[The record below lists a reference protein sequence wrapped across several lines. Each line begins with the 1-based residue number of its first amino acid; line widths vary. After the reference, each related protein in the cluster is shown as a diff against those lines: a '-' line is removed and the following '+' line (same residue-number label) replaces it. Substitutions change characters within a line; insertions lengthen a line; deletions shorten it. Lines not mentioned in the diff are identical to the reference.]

1 MMFLNYLK
9 VAFRTIKSYK
19 GYSFINMAG
28 LAMGIT
34 VAGLISIWVFDEL
47 SFDRFNKNITNIHRV
62 CVDLEAGTHMVLA
75 MSMPELG
82 EVLTDSFS
90 EVKNFARISRPER
103 SSIKFEDLEFH
114 ENFVCYADNSMF
126 DVFTF
131 PFTAGDPQKALL
143 NPYSVVISQAMATKY
158 FEDSNPIGKVLE
170 IGGTTDYVVTGV
182 FEDIPYNSHVRF
194 DIAKSFET
202 LYSENQQD
210 MENWL
215 NIQYYTYLL
224 LADGVDPDIVEQ
236 KLPRVIETY
245 LGETLRAMGGSLVLF
260 LQPLKRIHLYSKIGG
275 EIMAQGDIIYVYLFS
290 GIAFFVLA
298 LACINFI
305 NLATARSSTR
315 ALEIGVRKTLGSS
328 RTSIIVQFLSESV
341 LFSTIALFIATAA
354 IQTIQ
359 PWFESL
365 LGRPMSGNRMQTHWH
380 LLGGIGV
387 AVCVGILAGSYPAVY
402 LSSFRPVHV
411 LKSGFSTGISRSL
424 FRNGLVVF
432 QFSVSILLIIGTLTV
447 YQQIH
452 YMKNKDLGYEKNHL
466 LIIPEAQNL
475 LQRMSFPVVREELMK
490 VPGVLNVSGSAP
502 VPTRGIQHDIFY
514 PEGLTKAQPQK
525 LTRIDIDP
533 DYIPTMGIEV
543 VAGRNFS
550 TDFSTDPEESLLINE
565 TAARYLGWADP
576 LGKTFTFYPGRG
588 GRGGLATRKVV
599 GVVKDFHMTSLHSRI
614 DPLVL
619 VYNYS
624 RILYITVKIFPENM
638 SDTIR
643 LLKSKWESL
652 DPQRP
657 FDYFFLDSS
666 LDRQYRSEERVGS
679 LSFYFSL
686 LAIFLACLG
695 LFGLTAYIAERRT
708 KEIGIRK
715 VLGASAVKIVQLLSG
730 EFFLLVAVSNILAW
744 PIAYFGL
751 SLWLRNYSYRINVT
765 FYDMLIAGLLALV
778 IAIPTVSFQSIKA
791 ALSNPVD
798 ALRFE

>member
-1 MMFLNYLK
+1 MFFNYLK
-9 VAFRTIKSYK
+9 IAIRTIRRYK
-19 GYSFINMAG
+19 GYSFINLAG
-28 LAMGIT
+28 LAIGMT
-34 VAGLISIWVFDEL
+34 VSGMIMLWVFDEL
-47 SFDRFNKNITNIHRV
+47 SFDRFNKNIANIHRV

-82 EVLTDSFS
+82 EAVTHSFP
-90 EVKNFARISRPER
+90 EVKNFARISRPAR
-103 SSIKFEDLEFH
+103 SSIKYEDLEFY
-114 ENFVCYADNSMF
+114 ENFVCYADNSLF
-126 DVFTF
+126 EVFTF
-131 PFTAGDPQKALL
+131 PFTSGDPQKALL
-143 NPYSVVISQAMATKY
+143 NPYSVVISQGMATKY
-158 FEDSNPIGKVLE
+158 FEGSNPIGKVLE
-170 IGGTTDYVVTGV
+170 IDGTADYVVTGV
-182 FEDIPYNSHVRF
+182 FEDIPANSHFRF
-194 DIAKSFET
+194 DIARSFET
-202 LYSENQQD
+202 LYSENRQD

-215 NIQYYTYLL
+215 NIQYYTYIS

-236 KLPRVIETY
+236 KLPRIIDTY
-245 LGETLRAMGGSLVLF
+245 LGETLQSMGGSLVLF
-260 LQPLKRIHLYSKIGG
+260 LQPLTRIHLFSKIGG
-275 EIMAQGDIIYVYLFS
+275 EIMAQGDITYVYLFS
-290 GIAFFVLA
+290 VIAFFVLA

-328 RTSIIVQFLSESV
+328 RTSIIVQFLSES
-341 LFSTIALFIATAA
+341 LFFSTIALFLATAA

-365 LGRPMSGNRMQTHWH
+365 LGSPMGGNSMQTHWL

-387 AVCVGILAGSYPAVY
+387 AVFVGVLAGSYPAVY

-411 LKSGFSTGISRSL
+411 LKSGFSAGISRSL
-424 FRNGLVVF
+424 FRNSLVVF

-452 YMKNKDLGYEKNHL
+452 YMKNKDLGYAKEHL
-466 LIIPEAQNL
+466 LVIPEAQKL
-475 LQRMSFPVVREELMK
+475 LQRISFPSVKEELMK
-490 VPGVLNVSGSAP
+490 IPGVRNVSGSAP

-514 PEGLTKAQPQK
+514 PEGFSEAQPQK
-525 LTRIDIDP
+525 LTRLDIEP
-533 DYIPTMGIEV
+533 NYIPTMGIEV

-565 TAARYLGWADP
+565 TAARYLGWDDP

-599 GVVKDFHMTSLHSRI
+599 GVVKDFHIASLHGRI
-614 DPLVL
+614 EPLVI
-619 VYNYS
+619 VYNHS
-624 RILYITVKIFPENM
+624 RILYVTVKISPENM
-638 SDTIR
+638 SQTIR
-643 LLKSKWESL
+643 LLKSRWEAL

-715 VLGASAVKIVQLLSG
+715 VLGASAAKIVQLLSG
-730 EFFLLVAVSNILAW
+730 EFFLLIAIANILAW

-751 SLWLRNYSYRINVT
+751 SLWLRNYSYRISVT
-765 FYDMLIAGLLALV
+765 LYDMLIAGLLALV